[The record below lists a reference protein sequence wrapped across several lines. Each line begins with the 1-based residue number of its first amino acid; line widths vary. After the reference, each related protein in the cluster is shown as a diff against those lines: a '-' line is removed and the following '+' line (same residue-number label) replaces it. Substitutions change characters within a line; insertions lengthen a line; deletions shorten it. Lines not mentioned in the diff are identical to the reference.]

1 MKRRLFSL
9 LLCLALCLA
18 YLPASAGAAFAD
30 IDDAEVAVAAAAL
43 QGMGVVS
50 GTTSSTFE
58 PDSTLTRAQV
68 CAMAVNAAGL
78 SSQVSTYARRTLF
91 SDVPASSWYN
101 GYVNL
106 AYSEGLVN
114 GNGDGTFS
122 PDRSVTYGELATILL
137 RMLGYTSAE
146 IGSVWP
152 LDYTGFC
159 DDLGLSQGLGL
170 GAYDTVTRG
179 EAAIL
184 FYRTL
189 KTEINGSEQPYY
201 ETIEGVAS
209 TEEAIVLDTDASY
222 GGSSGLLMVYS
233 PDSGIVYYTQKNT
246 QSDALERYLG
256 VLLFSSSGQVTGF
269 LPEDGGY
276 LDLTIGSATAST
288 LTSSAG
294 TSYRISSG
302 AVVISSGETYDYST
316 SGYLQLN
323 SRRGNT
329 VRLYYADDGSVAYL
343 YLSGGTASS
352 SEAVVATASS
362 ASSIARALGISG
374 SSYAITKNGAAAESG
389 DAAAYDVGY
398 YDAATGTLRLS
409 DYRVSGYLSAA
420 SPSVTAATTVTLAGY
435 TFDVLEC
442 AWNTLGELE
451 LGDKVT
457 LLLTDDCKVA
467 AAYPASEVSAEM
479 VGVLSEDG
487 RSVTLS
493 GSGITLTADTISCD
507 ADQWGT
513 LVTVSAASASRLR
526 CSSVTGRSAGAL
538 DLAEGTL
545 GDLELAPALA
555 VYEWTGSGYVYSLEG
570 ERGTASAD
578 FDAVTWTDSLSASAV
593 SYYHTNS
600 AGQVDVLLLEDVTGN
615 CYDYGEITVYTG
627 SDGINLGSGGS
638 SGMDA
643 YNRAAVLTSSG
654 GSTSKFLCA
663 LSASTGSMVG
673 VAMGRYSDS
682 YEKAASLQK
691 LTKLTGV
698 TAADFF
704 QEDGDWYVEADGEE
718 YPVSEQV
725 QVLFESSETWLEGE
739 SGLTTA
745 LADAAGLTLYCDR
758 DPDQGGQ
765 IRVITAD

>member
-1 MKRRLFSL
+1 MKKRCLS
-9 LLCLALCLA
+9 LALCLLVCLSA
-18 YLPASAGAAFAD
+18 LPAPAQAAFSD
-30 IDDAEVAVAAAAL
+30 ISDAETAVAAAAL

-50 GTTSSTFE
+50 GTSSSTFD

-78 SSQVSTYARRTLF
+78 SSKVSTYARRTLF

-159 DDLGLSQGLGL
+159 DDLGLSDGLDL

-184 FYRTL
+184 LYRAL

-209 TEEAIVLDTDASY
+209 TEEAIVLDIDASY

-233 PDSGIVYYTQKNT
+233 LDSGDGIVYYTQKNT
-246 QSDALERYLG
+246 QSDALEGYLG
-256 VLLFSSSGQVTGF
+256 VLLFNSSGQVIGF

-288 LTSSAG
+288 LTDSSG

-302 AVVISSGETYDYST
+302 AVVISGGETYDYST

-323 SRRGNT
+323 GRKGRT

-352 SEAVVATASS
+352 SEAAVATTSS
-362 ASSIARALGISG
+362 ASSIARTLGISG
-374 SSYAITKNGAAAESG
+374 SSYTITKNGAAADS
-389 DAAAYDVGY
+389 DDIAQYDVGY
-398 YDAATGTLRLS
+398 YDAATATLRVS
-409 DYRVSGYLSAA
+409 DYRVTGYLSEA
-420 SPSVTAATTVTLAGY
+420 SPSITAATTVTLAGY

-442 AWNTLGELE
+442 AWETLSDFAA
-451 LGDKVT
+451 GDRVT

-467 AAYPASEVSAEM
+467 AVYAPSEISAEM

-487 RSVTLS
+487 QSVTLS
-493 GSGITLTADTISCD
+493 GSGITLTADSISCD
-507 ADQWGT
+507 EDDWGT
-513 LVTVSAASASRLR
+513 LVTVSATSATRLR
-526 CSSVTGRSAGAL
+526 CSTVSDSSSSGRL
-538 DLAEGTL
+538 NLAEGTL
-545 GDLELAPALA
+545 GSVELAPSFA
-555 VYEWTGSGYVYSLEG
+555 VYEWSGSGYVYSLEG
-570 ERGTASAD
+570 TRGVSSSD
-578 FDAVTWTDSLSASAV
+578 FDAITYTDTIASSDI

-600 AGQVDVLLLEDVTGN
+600 AGQVDILLLEDVTGN
-615 CYDYGEITVYTG
+615 CYEYGKLTLYTG
-627 SDGINLGSGGS
+627 SEGINLGSGN
-638 SGMDA
+638 MEA
-643 YNRAAVLTSSG
+643 YNNAAVLTNSG
-654 GSTSKFLCA
+654 GSTSKFLCT
-663 LSASTGSMVG
+663 LSASGGSFVG
-673 VAMGRYSDS
+673 LAMGRYSGS
-682 YEKAASLQK
+682 YEKAAALTK
-691 LTKLTGV
+691 LTKLTGA
-698 TAADFF
+698 TSGDFF
-704 QEDGDWYVEADGEE
+704 QEDGDWYVEADGQE
-718 YPVSEQV
+718 YPVSELV
-725 QVLFESSETWLEGE
+725 QVLFDGSEAWLEGE
-739 SGLTTA
+739 TGLTTA
-745 LADAAGLTLYCDR
+745 LADDYELTLYYDR

-765 IRVITAD
+765 IRIIVAK